1 MNYTD
6 EMVLAELAENPE
18 KVLGKGASASTLH
31 FCSPAHGG
39 WGVIRTALLVPEAYL
54 LFVCPPACGRHGAI
68 AAIEQGQRDRIG
80 YLCLEDREIILG
92 TYQEEIEKG
101 VRQIMERVRPRP
113 KALMIFTSCIDD
125 LLGTD
130 HDPLIEGL
138 ERDYGIPIR
147 HARMNPISLDGPLPP
162 PLRVQKTMY
171 ELLVPHPPKAA
182 GPDRGAGEAETSRE
196 RASPE
201 EAAPGEDPLFPKKD
215 GRVLL
220 LGCFKSPVMD
230 SELARFLAFCGAGP
244 IAHPDFCDTFESFR
258 SLARCG
264 AALVIRPE
272 GKAAAGDLASS
283 LGIPSLPAFVGFD
296 RATVLERYRS
306 MAAFFKSGK
315 ETELEDYFEGPMA
328 ECEERERELLS
339 VLGDARI
346 ALDAAATCAPFSL
359 ALALVQAGFKV
370 CRIYA
375 NQLPD
380 FEKNAFGKLR
390 GLKGDMVIANPNH
403 VRKYGKRPS
412 APLADIS
419 IGFEAAYA
427 TASPITVPLAF
438 DEYRYGFEGYSLV
451 LRETLKSLAGARYTL
466 QDQVK
471 AYGLVI

>member
-18 KVLGKGASASTLH
+18 LVLGKGASASTLH

-39 WGVIRTALLVPEAYL
+39 WGVIRTALLVPEAFL

-68 AAIEQGQRDRIG
+68 AAIEQGQRHRIA

-101 VRQIMERVRPRP
+101 IRQIMERVNPPP

-130 HDPLIEGL
+130 HEPLIERIEG
-138 ERDYGIPIR
+138 DYGIPVR

-171 ELLVPHPPKAA
+171 ELLVPSPKAA
-182 GPDRGAGEAETSRE
+182 GAAVRSAGADSQ
-196 RASPE
+196 
-201 EAAPGEDPLFPKKD
+201 K
-215 GRVLL
+215 VLL
-220 LGCFKSPVMD
+220 LGCFKSPAMD

-258 SLARCG
+258 SLAQSR
-264 AALVIRPE
+264 AALLVRPE
-272 GKAAAGDLASS
+272 GKAAAGDLSSS
-283 LGIPSLPAFVGFD
+283 LGIPTLPALVSFD
-296 RATVLERYRS
+296 RATVLERYRN
-306 MAAFFKSGK
+306 MAVFFKSGK
-315 ETELEDYFEGPMA
+315 EAELEGYFEGPMA
-328 ECEERERELLS
+328 ECEKLEKRLRS

-346 ALDAAATCAPFSL
+346 ALDATATCAPFSL
-359 ALALVQAGFKV
+359 ALALTQAGLRV
-370 CRIYA
+370 NRIYA
-375 NQLPD
+375 NQLPEFD
-380 FEKNAFGKLR
+380 KAAFGKLR
-390 GLKGDMVIANPNH
+390 VLRGDIVVANPNH
-403 VRKYGKRPS
+403 AKKYGKRPS
-412 APLADIS
+412 AALADVS

-438 DEYRYGFEGYSLV
+438 DEGRYGFEGYSLV
-451 LRETLKSLAGARYTL
+451 LKETLKSLEGERYTL

-471 AYGLVI
+471 AYGLVV

>member
-6 EMVLAELAENPE
+6 EMVLADLAENPE
-18 KVLGKGASASTLH
+18 RVLGKGASGSTLH

-68 AAIEQGQRDRIG
+68 AAIEQGQRDRIA

-101 VRQIMERVRPRP
+101 IRQILERVRPRP

-125 LLGTD
+125 LLGSD
-130 HDPLIEGL
+130 HEPLIEGL
-138 ERDYGIPIR
+138 ELDYGIPIR

-171 ELLVPHPPKAA
+171 ELLVPSPPKAA
-182 GPDRGAGEAETSRE
+182 GPKQTAGEADK
-196 RASPE
+196 ASP
-201 EAAPGEDPLFPKKD
+201 FPKQ
-215 GRVLL
+215 GGTLL
-220 LGCFKSPVMD
+220 LGCFKSPARD

-258 SLARCG
+258 SLAHCG
-264 AALVIRPE
+264 AALIIRPE
-272 GKAAAGDLASS
+272 GKAAAGYLASS
-283 LGIPSLPAFVGFD
+283 LGIPVLPAFVSFD
-296 RATVLERYRS
+296 RAAVLERYRN
-306 MAAFFKSGK
+306 MAVFFKSGK
-315 ETELEDYFEGPMA
+315 ETELERYFEGPMA
-328 ECEERERELLS
+328 ECEEKEGELRS

-346 ALDAAATCAPFSL
+346 ALDATATCAPFSL
-359 ALALVQAGFKV
+359 ALALVQAGLKV

-375 NQLPD
+375 NQFPG
-380 FEKNAFGKLR
+380 FEQNAFGKLR
-390 GLKGDMVIANPNH
+390 SLKGDIVIANPNH
-403 VRKYGKRPS
+403 ARKYGERPS

-438 DEYRYGFEGYSLV
+438 DEYRYGFEGYSMV
-451 LRETLKSLAGARYTL
+451 LTETLKSLEGEKHTL

-471 AYGLVI
+471 AYGLVV

>member
-18 KVLGKGASASTLH
+18 LVLGKGALASTLH

-39 WGVIRTALLVPEAYL
+39 WGVIRTALMVPEAFL

-68 AAIEQGQRDRIG
+68 AAIEQGQRRRIA

-101 VRQIMERVRPRP
+101 IRQIMERVNPRP

-130 HDPLIEGL
+130 HEPLIERL
-138 ERDYGIPIR
+138 EGDYGIPVR

-171 ELLVPHPPKAA
+171 ELIIPSRRRAA
-182 GPDRGAGEAETSRE
+182 EAETLQGKVF
-196 RASPE
+196 P
-201 EAAPGEDPLFPKKD
+201 FPKPGGK
-215 GRVLL
+215 VLL
-220 LGCFKSPVMD
+220 LGCFKSPAVD

-244 IAHPDFCDTFESFR
+244 IAHPDFCHTFESFR
-258 SLARCG
+258 SLAQSG
-264 AALVIRPE
+264 AALIIRPE
-272 GKAAAGDLASS
+272 GKAAAGDLSS
-283 LGIPSLPAFVGFD
+283 FPGIPTLPAFVSFD
-296 RATVLERYRS
+296 RAALLERYRS
-306 MAAFFKSGK
+306 MAVFFQSGK
-315 ETELEDYFEGPMA
+315 EAGLEGYFEGPMA
-328 ECEERERELLS
+328 ECEGLEKELRS

-346 ALDAAATCAPFSL
+346 ALDATATCAPFSL
-359 ALALVQAGFKV
+359 ALALVQAGLKV
-370 CRIYA
+370 NRIYA
-375 NQLPD
+375 SQLPE
-380 FEKNAFGKLR
+380 FEKAAFGKLR
-390 GLKGDMVIANPNH
+390 SLKGDIIIANPNH
-403 VRKYGKRPS
+403 AKKYGKRPS
-412 APLADIS
+412 PALADIS

-427 TASPITVPLAF
+427 TASPVTVPLAF
-438 DEYRYGFEGYSLV
+438 DEGRYGFEGYSLV
-451 LRETLKSLAGARYTL
+451 LKETLKSLEGERYTL

>member
-6 EMVLAELAENPE
+6 EMILSELAENPE
-18 KVLGKGASASTLH
+18 MVLGKGASASTLH

-68 AAIEQGQRDRIG
+68 AAIEQGQRDRIA

-92 TYQEEIEKG
+92 SYQDEIEKG
-101 VRQIMERVRPRP
+101 IRQIMERVRPRP

-138 ERDYGIPIR
+138 ESDYGIPIR

-162 PLRVQKTMY
+162 PLGIQKTMY
-171 ELLVPHPPKAA
+171 ELLLPRPPKAA
-182 GPDRGAGEAETSRE
+182 GSGRGTEAGKAFR
-196 RASPE
+196 SPE
-201 EAAPGEDPLFPKKD
+201 KD

-220 LGCFKSPVMD
+220 LGCFKSPAAD

-244 IAHPDFCDTFESFR
+244 IAHPDFCGTFESFR
-258 SLARCG
+258 SLAQCG
-264 AALVIRPE
+264 AALIIRPE
-272 GKAAAGDLASS
+272 GKAAAGDLGSS
-283 LGIPSLPAFVGFD
+283 LGIPVLPAFVGFD
-296 RATVLERYRS
+296 RAAVLERYRN
-306 MAAFFKSGK
+306 MAVFFKSGK
-315 ETELEDYFEGPMA
+315 EGELERYFEGAMA
-328 ECEERERELLS
+328 EREEREGELRS

-346 ALDAAATCAPFSL
+346 ALDGTATCAPFSL
-359 ALALVQAGFKV
+359 ALALVQAGLKV

-390 GLKGDMVIANPNH
+390 GLKGDIVVANPNH
-403 VRKYGKRPS
+403 AKKYGKRPS

-427 TASPITVPLAF
+427 TSSPITVPLAF
-438 DEYRYGFEGYSLV
+438 DEYRYGFEGYSTV
-451 LRETLKSLAGARYTL
+451 LKETLKSLAGERYTL
-466 QDQVK
+466 RDQVK
-471 AYGLVI
+471 AYGLVV